1 MDRINTF
8 IALDIEATGISPN
21 KSRIIEI
28 GAIKVINGEKVDTFS
43 SLINPCIPIS

>member
-1 MDRINTF
+1 MDKINTF

-28 GAIKVINGEKVDTFS
+28 DNDIVIAILVIPFT
-43 SLINPCIPIS
+43 PILGKI